1 MDGTCS
7 KEHYLY
13 VHCSL
18 PPPIVNMIND
28 IFLEENKV
36 NTSKEP
42 VTVEQV
48 FVEDI
53 PHISNSIASMTYQY
67 RGLNNEKENG
77 KLYISYPMA
86 DAFSHLV
93 EAGHTVDISLGR
105 DYKKEVTQ
113 HKRQKNIKGIKFI
126 EKADLDS
133 LLIAH
138 VKATQYLLHDDFS
151 YPTSYENNV
160 KDKFTQEIIYQKQ
173 LDKFINQEK
182 KILILSP
189 FALFLLEYRGK
200 SLFDSWLSIN

>member
-67 RGLNNEKENG
+67 RGLNNEKENVNYTIDTERIIKAIDSIG
-77 KLYISYPMA
+77 
-86 DAFSHLV
+86 
-93 EAGHTVDISLGR
+93 
-105 DYKKEVTQ
+105 
-113 HKRQKNIKGIKFI
+113 NI
-126 EKADLDS
+126 
-133 LLIAH
+133 
-138 VKATQYLLHDDFS
+138 T
-151 YPTSYENNV
+151 
-160 KDKFTQEIIYQKQ
+160 
-173 LDKFINQEK
+173 
-182 KILILSP
+182 
-189 FALFLLEYRGK
+189 
-200 SLFDSWLSIN
+200 